1 MINIRPINELH
12 HYLTRLINAKLWI
25 RVIVAIVLGI
35 GLGLFLNPSNN
46 IVSLENAE
54 SISAWLNLP
63 GSIFLR
69 LVQMI
74 MIPLIFTS
82 ILTGVVSNNSDQLKS
97 MGVRLISYFI
107 LTTSVSILIGVM
119 LASLMNPGKLIQE
132 SGGFPKGD
140 ETGVEMTLSDS
151 SSLPEKISE
160 LIPSNP
166 LEAML
171 SGEMLGIVIFTLI
184 ISIAVTQIKEDLAR
198 PIVRFSEAIQKIC
211 MLVVSWAM
219 MLVPFAVFGLMASLM
234 ATLGFEVLL
243 GLLYYMA
250 VVIIGL
256 LLLLVFYLLMVTFI
270 GKQNPI
276 QFLKAIKEPQLLAFS
291 TASSAAVMP
300 LSMKSADENLN
311 ISSKISDFIIPIGA
325 TVNMDGTALFQCVTT
340 IFMAQGYGV
349 ELSLLTI
356 ILISFTIVGASIG
369 TPAIPG
375 GGVVILTSVLG
386 SVGIPTEGL
395 IIIIGVDRILGM
407 FRTTLN
413 VTGDLTACVLFNRWY
428 GGEKVSTQ
436 PSA

>member
-1 MINIRPINELH
+1 MINIRPINELN
-12 HYLTRLINAKLWI
+12 HYLTRLIHAKLWI

-35 GLGLFLNPSNN
+35 GLGLLLNPSNN
-46 IVSLENAE
+46 LISQENAE
-54 SISAWLNLP
+54 NLSGWLNLP

-97 MGVRLISYFI
+97 MGARLIGYFI
-107 LTTSVSILIGVM
+107 LTTSVSIFIGVF
-119 LASLMNPGKLIQE
+119 LSFLMNPGKLIDE
-132 SGGFPKGD
+132 SGGFPTNIGK
-140 ETGVEMTLSDS
+140 EATVVMVDS
-151 SSLPEKISE
+151 SSLPDRISE

-171 SGEMLGIVIFTLI
+171 TGEMLGVVIFTLI
-184 ISIAVTQIKEDLAR
+184 ISIAVTQINDDLAR

-211 MLVVSWAM
+211 MLIVSWAM
-219 MLVPFAVFGLMASLM
+219 MIVPFAVFGLMASLM
-234 ATLGFEVLL
+234 ATLGFEVLF

-256 LLLLVFYLLMVTFI
+256 IILLIFYLLLVTFI

-276 QFLKAIKEPQLLAFS
+276 AFLKAIKSPQLLAFS

-311 ISSKISDFIIPIGA
+311 ISPKISDFIIPIGA
-325 TVNMDGTALFQCVTT
+325 TINMDGTALFQCVTT
-340 IFMAQGYGV
+340 IFMAQAYGID
-349 ELSLLTI
+349 LSLI
-356 ILISFTIVGASIG
+356 SVVLISFTIVGASIG

-375 GGVVILTSVLG
+375 GGVVILASVLS

-395 IIIIGVDRILGM
+395 VIIIGVDRILGM

-428 GGEKVSTQ
+428 GEKKISG
-436 PSA
+436 